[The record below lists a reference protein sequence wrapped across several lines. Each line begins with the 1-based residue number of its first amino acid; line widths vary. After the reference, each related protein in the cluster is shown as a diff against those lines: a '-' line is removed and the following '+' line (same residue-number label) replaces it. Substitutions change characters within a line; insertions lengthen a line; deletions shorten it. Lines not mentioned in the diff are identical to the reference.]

1 MENRKCR
8 VNLVGIGMGSKGT
21 LTEEVRKIIA
31 ESDVLIGATRM
42 LEGFREKKKC
52 CYAEYLPEKIRAI
65 LDEQEEKTRCTVLF
79 SGDTGFYSGAKKL
92 ADILKKDGYEVQIF
106 PGISSVIYL
115 AARVGK
121 SWEDA
126 KIISMH
132 GRSQNFI
139 YAVANHEK
147 TFLILGKS
155 AGKEICEKLKYY
167 HLEQVTVSVGNHL
180 SYPDEEIVIKK
191 GNELQAEDFGDLTT
205 ILIEN
210 PEKRTGIHLADEELI
225 RGSVPMTKEEVRT
238 VSIAKLKLT
247 KNAVI
252 YDVGAGTG
260 SVSIEAALQGENL
273 RVYAIEKNPEGAEL
287 IRKNMQKFRTDQIQV
302 IEGVAPEALEAL
314 EMPTHAFIGGSSGNL
329 KEIVKL
335 LLEKNPQIR
344 IVINCIT
351 LETVSEA
358 LETAKEFGFEENEIV
373 QLSAAR
379 SKAIGR
385 YHMMMG
391 ENPIYII
398 TLQNPGK

>member
-31 ESDVLIGATRM
+31 ESDVLIGAMRM

-65 LDEQEEKTRCTVLF
+65 LDEQEERNRCTVLF

-210 PEKRTGIHLADEELI
+210 PKPEKRTGIHLADEELI

-252 YDVGAGTG
+252 YDVGA
-260 SVSIEAALQGENL
+260 
-273 RVYAIEKNPEGAEL
+273 
-287 IRKNMQKFRTDQIQV
+287 
-302 IEGVAPEALEAL
+302 
-314 EMPTHAFIGGSSGNL
+314 
-329 KEIVKL
+329 
-335 LLEKNPQIR
+335 
-344 IVINCIT
+344 
-351 LETVSEA
+351 
-358 LETAKEFGFEENEIV
+358 
-373 QLSAAR
+373 
-379 SKAIGR
+379 
-385 YHMMMG
+385 
-391 ENPIYII
+391 
-398 TLQNPGK
+398 

>member
-1 MENRKCR
+1 MENRKCQ
-8 VNLVGIGMGSKGT
+8 VNLAGIGMGSKGT
-21 LTEEVRKIIA
+21 LTEEVRKIIE

-65 LDEQEEKTRCTVLF
+65 LDEQEKKTRCTVLF

-115 AARVGK
+115 AAKLGK

-126 KIISMH
+126 KILSMH

-139 YAVANHEK
+139 HVVANHEK

-210 PEKRTGIHLADEELI
+210 PKPEKRTGIHLADEELI

-247 KNAVI
+247 KDAVI

-273 RVYAIEKNPEGAEL
+273 RVYAIEKNPE
-287 IRKNMQKFRTDQIQV
+287 
-302 IEGVAPEALEAL
+302 AL
-314 EMPTHAFIGGSSGNL
+314 EMPTHAFIGGSTGQL
-329 KEIVKL
+329 KEIIQCIKK
-335 LLEKNPQIR
+335 KNPDVR
-344 IVINCIT
+344 IVINAIS
-351 LETVSEA
+351 LETVKEA
-358 LETAKEFGFEENEIV
+358 MEAMEEGLLADPEIIQLNVAK
-373 QLSAAR
+373 
-379 SKAIGR
+379 SKKLGR
-385 YHMMMG
+385 YHMMTG
-391 ENPIYII
+391 LNPIYII
-398 TLQNPGK
+398 SDGGDTE

>member
-1 MENRKCR
+1 MENRKCQ
-8 VNLVGIGMGSKGT
+8 VNLAGIGMGSKGT
-21 LTEEVRKIIA
+21 LTEEVRKIIE

-115 AARVGK
+115 AAKLGK

-126 KIISMH
+126 KILSMH

-139 YAVANHEK
+139 HVVANHEK

-210 PEKRTGIHLADEELI
+210 PKPEKRTGIHLADEELI

-273 RVYAIEKNPEGAEL
+273 RVYAIEKNPEGAE
-287 IRKNMQKFRTDQIQV
+287 
-302 IEGVAPEALEAL
+302 GVAPEALEAL
-314 EMPTHAFIGGSSGNL
+314 EMPTHAFIGGSTGQL
-329 KEIVKL
+329 KEIIQCIKK
-335 LLEKNPQIR
+335 KNPDVR
-344 IVINCIT
+344 IVINAIS
-351 LETVSEA
+351 LETVKEA
-358 LETAKEFGFEENEIV
+358 MEAMEEGLLADPEIIQLNVAK
-373 QLSAAR
+373 
-379 SKAIGR
+379 SKKLGR
-385 YHMMMG
+385 YHMMTG
-391 ENPIYII
+391 LNPIYII
-398 TLQNPGK
+398 SDGGDIE